1 MDLYAD
7 GGSKI
12 VGVLPGFQH
21 ERISLACE
29 LFRKALGK
37 SGVALAGAQPAGDV
51 ILVPFR
57 QQAGGQDLPEVCAGL
72 TQIGRQKFCDGAV
85 PGVLPQCCFKVVLRL
100 RAEDRVGLRQVL
112 QLYLK
117 QIDVSDDICPVL
129 QIDLIAHIIGRGQRV
144 TDRQGGFS
152 APNGNGIPFTGD
164 GLVGEI
170 RRLYFEFEDT
180 FIR

>member
-1 MDLYAD
+1 M
-7 GGSKI
+7 
-12 VGVLPGFQH
+12 
-21 ERISLACE
+21 
-29 LFRKALGK
+29 
-37 SGVALAGAQPAGDV
+37 
-51 ILVPFR
+51 
-57 QQAGGQDLPEVCAGL
+57 
-72 TQIGRQKFCDGAV
+72 
-85 PGVLPQCCFKVVLRL
+85 
-100 RAEDRVGLRQVL
+100 RQVL